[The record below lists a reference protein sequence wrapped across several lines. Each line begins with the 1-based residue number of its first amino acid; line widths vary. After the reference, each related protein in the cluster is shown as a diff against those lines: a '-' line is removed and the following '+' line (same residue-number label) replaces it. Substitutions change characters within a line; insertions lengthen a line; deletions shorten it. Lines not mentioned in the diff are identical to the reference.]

1 MQRDDSLRNM
11 LYSLARFGLFFLIN
25 IFSVI
30 VTRIV
35 VLGIVGTLIPK
46 LQLYY
51 NIALQSGICFVISCL
66 FLIALFKDDAKRHTA
81 YYRYNPTLVSII
93 LIVSS
98 AVYFL
103 PCMLL
108 EHIES
113 KAGESAIN
121 NLYFGFIWIRELIH
135 DVSKFLNGGQQ
146 TSLVDLQVYGLIGV
160 IILLAICI
168 STYVLA
174 RKVYFKKF
182 ESGEY
187 EYEAEEY

>member
-25 IFSVI
+25 IFAVI
-30 VTRIV
+30 ATRIV
-35 VLGIVGTLIPK
+35 ILGVVGTMIPK

-51 NIALQSGICFVISCL
+51 NIALQSFICFVISCL

-81 YYRYNPTLVSII
+81 YYRYNPTLVSIVM
-93 LIVSS
+93 IVTS

-108 EHIES
+108 EHIEN

-135 DVSKFLNGGQQ
+135 DVTKFLNGGQQ
-146 TSLVDLQVYGLIGV
+146 TNLVDLQVYGLLGV
-160 IILLAICI
+160 LILLGICI
-168 STYVLA
+168 GTYVLA
-174 RKVYFKKF
+174 RKVFLRKF

-187 EYEAEEY
+187 EYEVEEY